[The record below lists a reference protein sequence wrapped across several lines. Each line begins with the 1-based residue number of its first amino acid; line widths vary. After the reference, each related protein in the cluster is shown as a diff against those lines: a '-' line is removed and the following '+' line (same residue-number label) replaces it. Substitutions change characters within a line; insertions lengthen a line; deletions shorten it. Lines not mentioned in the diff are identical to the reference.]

1 MSALPA
7 TAGEIAD
14 LLAQQNRLEL
24 PTYTHDDAW
33 DLGSTL
39 VRLAREADAP
49 VAIDLRRG
57 LQQVFHAALPGS
69 TADNDDWLARKRRV
83 VERYGESS
91 LLVGTRFRA
100 KGTTFEDASR
110 LDPSRYAAHGGVL
123 PILVRGVSGPVGT
136 IGVSGLP
143 QVEDHALVVATLEEY
158 LAGR

>member
-100 KGTTFEDASR
+100 KGTTLRGR
-110 LDPSRYAAHGGVL
+110 LPPRPLSLRGPRRGPPDPGPRRLGPGGHDRRL
-123 PILVRGVSGPVGT
+123 G
-136 IGVSGLP
+136 
-143 QVEDHALVVATLEEY
+143 
-158 LAGR
+158 